1 MGEKKRTIEVC
12 YSDGE
17 MVLIKAVA
25 WMQTDDLWDL
35 LKLLLAN
42 FSEKQ
47 MMLGEF
53 LRPSNKAGVSTLRKI
68 AKMFPLVGGGDLQ
81 VERMESEE
89 ILRLFLF
96 EWTEGEYVVN
106 EFNQIVP
113 PPDSQYPP
121 GAIARLHGFDFFDLV
136 KAARD
141 YAKTLRLKAAEEKD
155 EPITTLKAV

>member
-1 MGEKKRTIEVC
+1 MGEKTRTIEVC

-17 MVLIKAVA
+17 TVLVKAVA

-53 LRPSNKAGVSTLRKI
+53 LRPSNKAGVGTLRKI
-68 AKMFPLVGGGDLQ
+68 AKMFPLVGGGELQ
-81 VERMESEE
+81 VERMDAEE
-89 ILRLFLF
+89 ILRVFLF
-96 EWTEGEYVVN
+96 EWTEGEFVIN

-113 PPDSQYPP
+113 PPDTQYPP

-141 YAKTLRLKAAEEKD
+141 HTRALKARAAKSE
-155 EPITTLKAV
+155 EPITTLKAG

>member
-1 MGEKKRTIEVC
+1 MGETKRTIEIH

-17 MVLIKAVA
+17 TVLLKAVA
-25 WMQTDDLWDL
+25 WMKTDDLWDL

-53 LRPSNKAGVSTLRKI
+53 LRPSNKTGISTLRKI
-68 AKMFPLVGGGDLQ
+68 ARMLPIVGGGELDI
-81 VERMESEE
+81 ERLEAEE

-96 EWTEGEYVVN
+96 EWVDGDYIIN
-106 EFNQIVP
+106 EFNQVVP
-113 PPDSQYPP
+113 PPDTQYPP

-136 KAARD
+136 RAARD
-141 YAKTLRLKAAEEKD
+141 HAKTLKITTPDESAVATDSKAA
-155 EPITTLKAV
+155 